1 MKDNLEYMRKIITS
15 CDIMLE
21 GAVIS
26 KERLMQDYT
35 DFLGK
40 TILTEYRNV
49 AVLLHT
55 GSVCFDAISLIFAAV
70 SNWTHNTMTPDEVI
84 RSLQIGDAVVFNR
97 KSASIRA
104 R

>member
-1 MKDNLEYMRKIITS
+1 
-15 CDIMLE
+15 MLE

-70 SNWTHNTMTPDEVI
+70 SNWTHNTMKGNVKISRFCWNADITNTD
-84 RSLQIGDAVVFNR
+84 
-97 KSASIRA
+97 
-104 R
+104 